1 MKFENVLIA
10 AILSIGLL
18 ASAALASAGTDA
30 SAGRMSI
37 DAPAKQGIGP
47 IPPLHDQATAFDVF
61 SS

>member
-30 SAGRMSI
+30 LPGSMSI
-37 DAPAKQGIGP
+37 DAPAGQLSDP
-47 IPPLHDQATAFDVF
+47 IPALHDRATAFDVF

>member
-10 AILSIGLL
+10 AIL

-37 DAPAKQGIGP
+37 DAPARQLNDP
-47 IPPLHDQATAFDVF
+47 IPALHDQATAFDVF